1 MAHSPAMTTTTT
13 TPSRTTRR
21 PEAATTTTT
30 TTTTR
35 IEAQE
40 RRNLGPLTT
49 LHQAPSR
56 CFDWTLDPNIY
67 STLAQGGLDIAE
79 DLSIFITD
87 TRTVRALC
95 PRATMHSCLPR
106 PQGIAADALTGTGLF
121 FSPGLECPAGWQ
133 TAASVTG
140 SMTSRDSLFIHG
152 IVVSTL
158 LPSENVVVCCPSGF
172 HYVPVTPPT
181 PPVVYCSSEVV
192 DPELSYNFWSCH
204 GNTNFVRASR
214 SGAAY
219 MLTLTTTSDGHTSRI
234 PVSYHRIRVYA
245 PTIQLNWRPQDVWAT
260 ATVSTTSVNSNG
272 GGLGGGVVAGIVV
285 GAVVLLLLLI
295 FLLAIFLIRSRRR
308 RRESSTDQLQQQTSN
323 PNWNKPEL
331 DGAVGD
337 GGPTRP
343 GGPTRIRSELE
354 ARERHELD
362 DTGPGPVY
370 ELDETRR
377 AEMER
382 EPYAE
387 APHSNYGESRLRR
400 WSGLRRGI
408 T

>member
-1 MAHSPAMTTTTT
+1 MSNNQAHPETLIMAHSPAI
-13 TPSRTTRR
+13 TTRFSTGT
-21 PEAATTTTT
+21 ED
-30 TTTTR
+30 
-35 IEAQE
+35 

-49 LHQAPSR
+49 QHHAPSR

-79 DLSIFITD
+79 DLSIFVTD
-87 TRTVRALC
+87 RRTVQAIC

-106 PQGIAADALTGTGLF
+106 PAGMAAAPTGTGLF

-140 SMTSRDSLFIHG
+140 SMTSRNSIFIHG

-158 LPSENVVVCCPSGF
+158 LPGENVVVCCPSGF
-172 HYVPVTPPT
+172 QYVPVTPPT

-192 DPELSYNFWSCH
+192 DPELSFNYWSCR

-219 MLTLTTTSDGHTSRI
+219 RLTLTTTSNGHTTQ
-234 PVSYHRIRVYA
+234 VSVSFHRIRVYA
-245 PTIQLNWRPQDVWAT
+245 PTIQLNYRPQDVWAT
-260 ATVSTTSVNSNG
+260 TVSAPIDSGGGRG

-285 GAVVLLLLLI
+285 GAIVLLLLLV
-295 FLLAIFLIRSRRR
+295 LVLASLLIRSRRR
-308 RRESSTDQLQQQTSN
+308 TSSDQLQQTSD

-331 DGAVGD
+331 DGAVG

-343 GGPTRIRSELE
+343 GPTRVRSELE
-354 ARERHELD
+354 AGERHELD
-362 DTGPGPVY
+362 DTGSGPVY
-370 ELDETRR
+370 ELGETRR
-377 AEMER
+377 AEQLD
-382 EPYAE
+382 
-387 APHSNYGESRLRR
+387 GESRLRR
-400 WSGLRRGI
+400 WSGLRRGMA
-408 T
+408 